1 MAIFLFNRRTKNP
14 SLLYRTEETPKTPE
28 VLIDGD
34 AGVIKMK
41 GKSILEDSTKFYQP
55 ILEKINWY
63 VEHAPQKTKVL
74 IHLDYFNTP
83 ASKYLLKIFKSFE
96 ELHTKK
102 KKEVSVLWYYEEGD
116 LDMKYCG
123 EDYRSM
129 LKIPFRLVEMME

>member
-1 MAIFLFNRRTKNP
+1 MPIFLFSKRAKTP
-14 SLLYRTEETPKTPE
+14 PALYQTRETQKTPE
-28 VLIDGD
+28 VLIDGN

-41 GKSILEDSTKFYQP
+41 GKSILEDSNRFYQT
-55 ILEKINWY
+55 ILDQIRWY
-63 VEHAPQKTKVL
+63 IDHAPQTTKVL

-83 ASKYLLKIFKSFE
+83 ASKYLLKIFKYIE
-96 ELHTKK
+96 ELYTSK

-129 LKIPFRLVEMME
+129 LKIPFKLVEVME